1 MNTIAPIKTLTLNP
15 KQLSRIQ
22 KAKATGK
29 HLFVHMLN
37 SGKLI
42 ISWKLIRPSQNSDIV
57 AVSEVRFMLL
67 SQPV

>member
-29 HLFVHMLN
+29 HLGQMSKQEQYQFFQN
-37 SGKLI
+37 
-42 ISWKLIRPSQNSDIV
+42 IRH
-57 AVSEVRFMLL
+57 LK
-67 SQPV
+67 